1 MFLHATLG
9 SARWPGPGPGPGF
22 GPTDTNISEEK
33 HYFSS
38 GQRQLFCLARAIL
51 RGSVCLVL
59 DEATSSLDTD
69 TEQLVLRAAKK
80 AFKGRTVI
88 TIAVSRSQH
97 SSKPKRRDFNCN

>member
-1 MFLHATLG
+1 MPLH
-9 SARWPGPGPGPGF
+9 GF
-22 GPTDTNISEEK
+22 VPADTQISDDK

-59 DEATSSLDTD
+59 DEATSSLDTE
-69 TEQLVLRAAKK
+69 TEKLVLQAAKK

-88 TIAVSRSQH
+88 TIAVRMDGSREGYVG
-97 SSKPKRRDFNCN
+97 FNCN